1 VNADDEFFSTYVNG
15 DKMVG
20 LHIAYYRQQNQG
32 KEVVSSSNRM
42 IEEGKRFWERS
53 SQKSITI
60 NLDDT
65 SLKARMTLLKARRDN
80 RCLQT
85 TDWYWVEGHSTS
97 NWLVAKGI
105 EVFDKLLG
113 GHGSGAGVVVVVN
126 CAEGEEAAEATAAA
140 FLSEMLPSIEA
151 SLDNVRG
158 RLSDLGDIKR
168 AKN

>member
-1 VNADDEFFSTYVNG
+1 
-15 DKMVG
+15 
-20 LHIAYYRQQNQG
+20 
-32 KEVVSSSNRM
+32 
-42 IEEGKRFWERS
+42 
-53 SQKSITI
+53 
-60 NLDDT
+60 
-65 SLKARMTLLKARRDN
+65 MTLLKARRDN

-97 NWLVAKGI
+97 NWWVAKGI

-151 SLDNVRG
+151 SIENVQ
-158 RLSDLGDIKR
+158 STIVKTHDIEG
-168 AKN
+168 